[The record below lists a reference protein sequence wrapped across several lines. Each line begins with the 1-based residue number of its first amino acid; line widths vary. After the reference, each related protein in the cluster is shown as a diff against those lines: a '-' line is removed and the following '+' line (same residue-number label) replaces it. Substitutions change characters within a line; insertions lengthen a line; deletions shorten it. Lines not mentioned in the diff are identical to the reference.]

1 MAELKRM
8 TEAQLRYLAGEKG
21 FNLIYLEKD
30 YFLTMLLFY
39 LKDIKGIVFKG
50 GTALNKIFLCH
61 KRLSEDL
68 DFSCTRDIQSIKNEI
83 EIMLKDHR
91 AFFPAISF
99 DNMTEDSTRMII
111 RYKGYFQRDSSLILD
126 LNRKASVILE
136 PSEMKVPHFYEL
148 IPEFTITTLCQDEL
162 VAEKVR
168 AMITRNQPRDY
179 FDVYMIISR
188 NKKIDMD
195 LVRSKVKE
203 AQEEFSIERIFRNAR
218 KIYSMW
224 EQDIGHLTN
233 EFVDYHTVVK
243 ALKKE
248 FKYKT

>member
-8 TEAQLRYLAGEKG
+8 TEAQLRHLAGEKG

-30 YFLTMLLFY
+30 YFLTLLLFC
-39 LKDIKGIVFKG
+39 LKGIKGIMFKG
-50 GTALNKIFLCH
+50 GTALNKIYLDH

-83 EIMLKDHR
+83 ETVLKDHR
-91 AFFPAISF
+91 FFFPAISF
-99 DNMTEDSTRMII
+99 DNMTEDFARMMI
-111 RYKGYFQRDSSLILD
+111 RYKGYYQRDSSLILD
-126 LNRKASVILE
+126 LNTKASVILE
-136 PSEMKVPHFYEL
+136 PSEMNVPHFYEQ
-148 IPEFTITTLCQDEL
+148 IPEFSITTLCQDEL

-168 AMITRNQPRDY
+168 ALITRNQPRDY

-188 NKKIDMD
+188 NMTIDMD
-195 LVRSKVKE
+195 IVRRKTKE
-203 AQEEFSIERIFRNAR
+203 AHEEFSIERIFRNAR
-218 KIYSMW
+218 KIYSVW

-233 EFVDYHTVVK
+233 EFVEYHTVMK
-243 ALKKE
+243 ALQKE